1 MEDSDHIMETAVG
14 LVGLDEAT
22 AASAAT
28 RRGKSKRSN
37 KQGNLASIVTVP
49 LDVFTEIAS
58 YLYPLD
64 ILFLAR
70 TTKYFRKLLMHQ
82 SAQHIWHAAERNVP
96 GLPEGPPHMSE
107 PAYIAMIFI
116 KGCTYC
122 GTTINI
128 PKIPDPEL
136 YVRLCSSCADLNVL
150 AYHHVPTAVQ
160 AYVPTS
166 GYIKPRA
173 THNDTFCLRSDVN
186 SVTDRLIELAWA
198 GDHITEGR
206 WKAERREE
214 LGNRRTHSKLLREY
228 LVAVEANRED
238 DLEELK
244 ERRLAAIRV
253 RLIQNGWDEVDTQV
267 IHPPLMRAWRQLV
280 WQAKP
285 LTDRIWNNLYPK
297 LKPILE
303 ANKQQRL
310 IREREHRRTT
320 SHAQI
325 LGFLSNLK
333 ENECPYIELTAGS
346 DGSALGSFERV
357 RLPFPSIESIRKLS
371 FLGTL
376 WIEDITAEDT
386 LTSLTSWRPKLE
398 KAILSWRGGLER
410 ELVEKLTRGE
420 FQLAFD
426 SFTPSK
432 QPLLKNSKKQ
442 HLWEPET
449 ITPST
454 ASFTPDSEQYI
465 HRNTKVLLRADSIF
479 VISESD
485 SVYFYPEAIDELEKK
500 LADNPES
507 RYKRKQNYGYDYEPN
522 TIEQLDTSLLHIHY
536 QAQEVARELLDRL
549 GRPNATYLETKAIG
563 QRFVC
568 ARCWNGKPM
577 IWAEIVDHY
586 VTGYHAHRTRSRFYQ
601 REGLQIT
608 SVNIHDLGEK
618 EEVGDSMQVDGDET
632 LNASKIAEQTPI
644 EIVTVEDASSL
655 LSTQLVPQLFGCQ
668 LCSLVPERFGEMGE
682 LPKGSKEVMEKHLT
696 QEHPGTP
703 EHTLKDG
710 LYSV

>member
-1 MEDSDHIMETAVG
+1 
-14 LVGLDEAT
+14 
-22 AASAAT
+22 
-28 RRGKSKRSN
+28 
-37 KQGNLASIVTVP
+37 
-49 LDVFTEIAS
+49 
-58 YLYPLD
+58 
-64 ILFLAR
+64 
-70 TTKYFRKLLMHQ
+70 
-82 SAQHIWHAAERNVP
+82 
-96 GLPEGPPHMSE
+96 
-107 PAYIAMIFI
+107 
-116 KGCTYC
+116 
-122 GTTINI
+122 
-128 PKIPDPEL
+128 
-136 YVRLCSSCADLNVL
+136 
-150 AYHHVPTAVQ
+150 VQ

-432 QPLLKNSKKQ
+432 QPLLKNK
-442 HLWEPET
+442 T

-465 HRNTKVLLRADSIF
+465 HRDTKVLLRADSIF

-563 QRFVC
+563 Q
-568 ARCWNGKPM
+568 
-577 IWAEIVDHY
+577 
-586 VTGYHAHRTRSRFYQ
+586 RFYQ